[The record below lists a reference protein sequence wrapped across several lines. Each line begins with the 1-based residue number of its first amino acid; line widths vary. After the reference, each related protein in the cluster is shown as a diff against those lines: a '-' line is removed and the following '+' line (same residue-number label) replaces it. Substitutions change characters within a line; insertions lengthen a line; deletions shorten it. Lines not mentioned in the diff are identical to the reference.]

1 MAELDS
7 VDAQIAVNGA
17 FAQAE
22 AFVAGVITPEQFEST
37 TAEEIAATVSLLG
50 QAFATSRLS
59 FLAQVA
65 SDYPAREY
73 KNKGGGG
80 NPNWKGGNKGAS
92 TGTGVTAPQ
101 RGLIERLLDEK
112 VGADTVFDGDFG
124 KLDKA
129 SASTKIEALI
139 ALDDKPD
146 K

>member
-22 AFVAGVITPEQFEST
+22 ALVASVITPEQFETT

-80 NPNWKGGNKGAS
+80 NSNWKGGKNAPS
-92 TGTGVTAPQ
+92 GTGVTAPQ
-101 RGLIERLLDEK
+101 RGLLERLLTEK
-112 VGADTVFDGDFG
+112 VGADAVFDGDFA

-139 ALDDKPD
+139 ALDDKE
-146 K
+146 